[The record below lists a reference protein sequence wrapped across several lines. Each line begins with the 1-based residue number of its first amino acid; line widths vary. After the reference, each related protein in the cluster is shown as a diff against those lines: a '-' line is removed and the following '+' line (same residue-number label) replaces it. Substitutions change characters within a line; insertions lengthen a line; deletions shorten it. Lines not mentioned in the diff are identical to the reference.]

1 MADKEHPHMCTI
13 SLDNGGFH
21 VFAGAGSLISPNM
34 VLSLASGVS
43 KFRRAA
49 TEEPLASGEGQIL
62 DKTAETVSVMFCFSA
77 KFHRLQSITFE
88 HGVL

>member
-49 TEEPLASGEGQIL
+49 TDNPLEPGGGQIL
-62 DKTAETVSVMFCFSA
+62 DNNAEKVSVMFCFSE
-77 KFHRLQSITFE
+77 KFDRLQSITFE
-88 HGVL
+88 